1 MKYFLGTSIRAMT
14 MISQEICWCSNT
26 ANSSVASKSS
36 ASVSRLSS
44 YFSWLVV
51 FVCTDLSNC
60 VNSGKVSRKSPAL
73 RQIAPQ
79 SERLANQ
86 LQNI

>member
-1 MKYFLGTSIRAMT
+1 MRYFCGTSDT
-14 MISQEICWCSNT
+14 GDTSNT
-26 ANSSVASKSS
+26 ANSSDASKSS
-36 ASVSRLSS
+36 ACVSRLSS

-79 SERLANQ
+79 SERSANQ
-86 LQNI
+86 LQNTAQIPD